1 MRIMPSNPPSRSPTA
16 CSIVDFPDPDGPSSA
31 TISPRRSDALTP
43 RSTSI
48 VTSPC
53 VKLRFRSTSSSA
65 TSFITQHLHWVGI
78 GRLVGRIERRKEAE
92 DDHHDHDRGDLQI
105 GRAPCRE
112 RVCTSGWFLVA
123 ADSLTKKLQTTIMN
137 RQYICTNT

>member
-65 TSFITQHLHWVGI
+65 TSFIPQHLHWVGI
-78 GRLVGRIERRKEAE
+78 GGLVGRIERPEEAA
-92 DDHHDHDRGDLQI
+92 DDHPYHSQKQRQVGTELVTTDRS
-105 GRAPCRE
+105 
-112 RVCTSGWFLVA
+112 TW
-123 ADSLTKKLQTTIMN
+123 
-137 RQYICTNT
+137 